1 MQTVRDILN
10 SKGQDLYSVT
20 PDVSVFEAL
29 ERLEERNIGVILVID
44 TDGTL
49 LGIFSER
56 DYARKIV
63 LKGRHS
69 KTTPVREVM
78 TRKVSCVSPDT
89 TVETCMALMT
99 GKRIRHLPVLEDGRL
114 IGLVS
119 IGDVVKATIEEK
131 DLLIDP
137 LEHYIMGSI

>member
-131 DLLIDP
+131 DLLIDQ

>member
-69 KTTPVREVM
+69 KTTSVREVM

-131 DLLIDP
+131 DLLIDQ